1 MAGQHAARSRTGTSS
16 AVVVAIV
23 IAAVVG
29 AGGYFGSW
37 QWRLDHQLAPPK
49 PTVSVPALALAQATV
64 PPQAAVSSP
73 APIPKAA
80 ALAAALRAPLA
91 DPKLGTHTLVEVR
104 DVSTGA
110 VLFSRGGTVAAPPAS
125 TAKLATAIA
134 VLSVHRASDQIV
146 TRVVRGAPGTV
157 VLVGGGDPT
166 LTAALAGRA
175 GAYPNAARVS
185 DLARQLRGLTIAR
198 IVVDGSRYGGPAV
211 SPRWAPEDVPSDY
224 AAPITA
230 AMVDGGRNAPGDV
243 IRSTAP
249 DLAAGRALA
258 AALGHP
264 DLPVTRGTAPPNAR
278 TLASVRSAPIGDLVS
293 QMLAASDN
301 VIAENLARQVAF
313 AKHQPASFAG
323 AALAVRQ
330 LLLGLGVDVGT
341 AMFDGSGLAAVDRMT
356 PNALVQMLRVASAS
370 RQEALHLVIGALP
383 IAGWSGTLAARYTSP
398 SARAGAGL
406 VRAKTGTLTSVSTLA
421 GLAHDADGRLLAFA
435 VMADRV
441 GRTAADTAAAEAAID
456 RIAARLASCGC
467 P

>member
-1 MAGQHAARSRTGTSS
+1 MAGQHAARTRTGTSF

-23 IAAVVG
+23 LAAVAGSG
-29 AGGYFGSW
+29 AYLGSW
-37 QWRLDHQLAPPK
+37 QWRLHHQPARPK
-49 PTVSVPALALAQATV
+49 PTVNVPALALAQATV
-64 PPQAAVSSP
+64 PPQAVVSSP

-80 ALAAALRAPLA
+80 VLAAALRAPLA
-91 DPKLGTHTLVEVR
+91 DPKLGAHTLVEAR
-104 DVSTGA
+104 DASTGT
-110 VLFSRGGTVAAPPAS
+110 VLFNRGGTVAAPPAS

-134 VLSVHRASDQIV
+134 VLAVHRPSDQIV

-157 VLVGGGDPT
+157 VLVGDGDPT
-166 LTAALAGRA
+166 LTAALTGKA
-175 GAYPNAARVS
+175 GAYPDAARVS
-185 DLARQLRGLTIAR
+185 DLARQLRGVPIAR

-211 SPRWAPEDVPSDY
+211 SPHWAPEDIPSDY

-249 DLAAGRALA
+249 DLAAGKALA
-258 AALGHP
+258 AALGKTG
-264 DLPVTRGTAPPNAR
+264 LPVSRGTAPPNAP
-278 TLASVRSAPIGDLVS
+278 TLAGVRSAPIGDLVS

-301 VIAENLARQVAF
+301 VIAESLARQVAI
-313 AKHQPASFAG
+313 AKHEPASFAG
-323 AALAVRQ
+323 AAIAVRHV
-330 LLLGLGVDVGT
+330 LLGLGVDVGT
-341 AMFDGSGLAAVDRMT
+341 GMFDGSGLAAADRMT
-356 PNALVQMLRVASAS
+356 PDSLVQMLRVASAS
-370 RQEALHLVIGALP
+370 RHPALHLVIGALP
-383 IAGWSGTLAARYTSP
+383 IAGWSGTLAGRYTSP
-398 SARAGAGL
+398 SAKAGAGL

-456 RIAARLASCGC
+456 RIAATLAGCGC